1 MASSKNHRGPMDV
14 WCPIIP
20 FDQLRHIEG
29 DDEEFVRINSEYA
42 EWKAIMRTKSMVGA
56 TTGIMLD
63 RIRMMLMGVGVACAQ
78 NRDLATTVQGILA
91 DGLRVNARRIIDDMP
106 PERVDVTTKAVLISF
121 FERLKFTR
129 DIIPEDDMKGA
140 ASTAKVME
148 SISKSGSSGGIL
160 KVFFRKKETRIETPV
175 SVDDALIKKALL
187 ETTNVLKRIYMRIMS
202 PDPWGELE

>member
-29 DDEEFVRINSEYA
+29 DDDEFVRINSEYDD
-42 EWKAIMRTKSMVGA
+42 WKAIMRTKSMVGA

-78 NRDLATTVQGILA
+78 NRELAITVQGILA
-91 DGLRVNARRIIDDMP
+91 DGLRLNARRIIDDMP
-106 PERVDVTTKAVLISF
+106 PERVDNVTKAVLKSF
-121 FERLKFTR
+121 FDRLKFTR
-129 DIIPEDDMKGA
+129 DIIPEDDMQEA
-140 ASTAKVME
+140 ASTTKVTV
-148 SISKSGSSGGIL
+148 SKPGSSGGIL
-160 KVFFRKKETRIETPV
+160 RGLFRRKEAKTETPV
-175 SVDDALIKKALL
+175 TVDDALIKKALL
-187 ETTNVLKRIYMRIMS
+187 ETTNVLKRIYMRILS